1 VINFLLL
8 QSNID
13 SISGGI
19 VMVPSALVY
28 TNPFTVFSAD
38 DEANIG
44 FIDMTKPSTS
54 DATKSAATISNTKEA
69 KLKLN
74 LNMEPAGSF
83 KKAPFDEKL

>member
-1 VINFLLL
+1 
-8 QSNID
+8 
-13 SISGGI
+13 
-19 VMVPSALVY
+19 MVPSALVY
-28 TNPFTVFSAD
+28 TNPFTVFPAD

-54 DATKSAATISNTKEA
+54 DATKSAESPAATISKTKEA

-83 KKAPFDEKL
+83 KKAPFNEKL